1 MNANTATAAANAL
14 MQSIVTQPV
23 LPPEASYIPMRINLQ
38 GQDGIGKSTFAA
50 NADKPIF
57 IQAEDGLDFIQD
69 VARFPKCET
78 WTQIYDNLTALY
90 FTDHDYKTVV
100 LDTTDAAHAL
110 CETHVC
116 EKNNWRDAEGKLSI
130 LAPGWGNGYTAVKE
144 QFQGLLNNLN
154 NLREGKNMNVI
165 LLSHVHI
172 KPHNDPNLAEPYD
185 RWEMRCSK
193 GVNSLIKDWVD
204 FNLFAK
210 FETTLSTTGNKT
222 KGKSVGNRSLH
233 TRFNAGFDAKSRIA
247 LPEKMPLNWQEFI
260 NAYTKALNPTQ
271 SPETKVAKGGK

>member
-1 MNANTATAAANAL
+1 VNANTASNAL
-14 MQSIVTQPV
+14 MQSIITQPV
-23 LPPEASYIPMRINLQ
+23 LPPNASYIPMRINLQ

-57 IQAEDGLDFIQD
+57 IQAEDGLDYIKD

-78 WTQIYDNLTALY
+78 WTQIFDNLMALY
-90 FTDHDYKTVV
+90 ETEHDYKTVV

-110 CETHVC
+110 CEIHVC
-116 EKNNWRDAEGKLSI
+116 EQNNWRDSANNLSI
-130 LAPGWGNGYTAVKE
+130 EKPGFGKGFTAVKE
-144 QFQGLLNNLN
+144 RFQGLLNNLN
-154 NLREGKNMNVI
+154 TLREEKNMNVI

-172 KPHNDPNLAEPYD
+172 KPHNDPNLSEPYD

-204 FNLFAK
+204 FNLFAA
-210 FETTLSTTGNKT
+210 FETSLMKDGSKA
-222 KGKSVGNRSLH
+222 KAKSYGNRSMH
-233 TRFNAGFDAKSRIA
+233 TKFSAGFDAKSRIA
-247 LPEKMPLNWQEFI
+247 LPEKMPLSWPTFI
-260 NAYTKALNPTQ
+260 DEYTKALNPAQ